1 MGSLLIL
8 YIGFSTYDRIEKYGA
23 YIVFI
28 SKYSSIAAMKNF
40 LADRRLTSSSP
51 LPPPPTPSGAST
63 DHP

>member
-1 MGSLLIL
+1 MFMGSLLIL

-40 LADRRLTSSSP
+40 LADGRLRQGNT
-51 LPPPPTPSGAST
+51 
-63 DHP
+63 